1 MLARLLLGLLLCVTG
16 LARAQSTTPLEVTW
30 GMSPWPGLV
39 NIEDGQPRSGVII
52 DLLQQI
58 TLRLPEYQHRYSLVN
73 LTRGFEQVK
82 REPLSCFLPTFRT
95 AERDQLGH
103 YVSLF
108 VAMPHQLLIRSEDRQ
123 RIAGDQAEV
132 SLQQLLRDR
141 SLRGG
146 LIQDR
151 SYGPVLDPLLQAPG
165 AQPQLIRVQTSSAGN
180 NLFDML
186 ERGRVD
192 YLLEY
197 AEVIQFAQQQRQT
210 TLAVTLLPLQEANTP
225 FVSGIYCS
233 KNAAGA
239 ELVRRIDQIAR
250 QPEVIEH
257 FVAAQHA
264 YVPAATVKHYQAW
277 LDRFFGERPGKN
289 LTSLP

>member
-1 MLARLLLGLLLCVTG
+1 M
-16 LARAQSTTPLEVTW
+16 
-30 GMSPWPGLV
+30 
-39 NIEDGQPRSGVII
+39 
-52 DLLQQI
+52 
-58 TLRLPEYQHRYSLVN
+58 
-73 LTRGFEQVK
+73 
-82 REPLSCFLPTFRT
+82 
-95 AERDQLGH
+95 
-103 YVSLF
+103 
-108 VAMPHQLLIRSEDRQ
+108 
-123 RIAGDQAEV
+123 
-132 SLQQLLRDR
+132 
-141 SLRGG
+141 
-146 LIQDR
+146 
-151 SYGPVLDPLLQAPG
+151 
-165 AQPQLIRVQTSSAGN
+165 QTSSAGN

-210 TLAVTLLPLQEANTP
+210 SLAVTLLPLQEANTP

-250 QPEVIEH
+250 QPEVIAH

>member
-1 MLARLLLGLLLCVTG
+1 MHARLLLGLLLCVTSP
-16 LARAQSTTPLEVTW
+16 AWAQSPPPSEITW

-39 NIEDGQPRSGVII
+39 NVQDGQPHSGII
-52 DLLQQI
+52 LDLLQQI
-58 TLRLPEYQHRYSLVN
+58 TQRLPEYRHRYSLAN
-73 LTRGFEQVK
+73 LTRGLDQVK

-108 VAMPHQLLIRSEDRQ
+108 VAMPHQLLIRNEDRQ
-123 RIAGDQAEV
+123 RIAGDQPEV
-132 SLQQLLRDR
+132 SLQRLLRDHN
-141 SLRGG
+141 LRGG

-151 SYGPVLDPLLQAPG
+151 SYGPALDPLLQARS
-165 AQPQLIRVQTSSAGN
+165 AQPQLLRIQTSNAGN
-180 NLFDML
+180 NLFEML

-197 AEVIQFAQQQRQT
+197 AEVIQFVQRQRPN
-210 TLAVTLLPLQEANTP
+210 TLNVTLLPLKEASTP

-233 KNAAGA
+233 RNAAGA
-239 ELVRRIDQIAR
+239 ALIRRIDQIAR
-250 QPEVIEH
+250 QPDVIAY

-264 YVPAATVKHYQAW
+264 YVPPDTVKHYQAW
-277 LDRFFGERPGKN
+277 LDQFFTERPQKN

>member
-1 MLARLLLGLLLCVTG
+1 MLARLLLGLLLCVCG
-16 LARAQSTTPLEVTW
+16 LARAQSPTSNEITW
-30 GMSPWPGLV
+30 GMSPWPGLINV
-39 NIEDGQPRSGVII
+39 QAGEPHSGVII

-58 TLRLPEYQHRYSLVN
+58 TQRLPEYRHRYSVVN
-73 LTRGFEQVK
+73 LTRGLEQVK

-95 AERDQLGH
+95 PERDQLGH
-103 YVSLF
+103 HVSLF

-123 RIAGDQAEV
+123 RIAGEQAEV

-151 SYGPVLDPLLQAPG
+151 SYGPVLDPLLQAPE
-165 AQPQLIRVQTSSAGN
+165 AQAQLLRIQTSSAGN

-186 ERGRVD
+186 EHGRID

-210 TLAVTLLPLQEANTP
+210 TLNLSLLPLKEANTP

-239 ELVRRIDQIAR
+239 ALIRRIDQIAR
-250 QPEVIEH
+250 QPQVIAHFIAAEH
-257 FVAAQHA
+257 V
-264 YVPAATVKHYQAW
+264 YVPSATVQHYQAW
-277 LDRFFGERPGKN
+277 LDQFFAQRPYKN